1 MSEYNQKI
9 QIIRKHAKSLYLGY
23 MYGNIAAELENSTTT
38 NISNIDFLQDLMQ
51 KETDLRLENGK
62 RARIKKANFPY
73 KKYLADLER
82 ENLPKDGRDKLGILE
97 TLEFIKEHQNVVLAG
112 NPGTGKTHI
121 AIGLGMKACME
132 GYKVLFVTV
141 PYLVNRLK
149 ESKGNLTITNLY
161 RQFENYDLIIMD
173 ELGYISFDKE
183 GGELL
188 FSLISLRAEKKST
201 LITTN
206 LSFDKWEEIFNDP
219 IMTTAIID
227 RLTHKSHVINMTG
240 ESYRLK
246 ETINILNRNQRGKI

>member
-1 MSEYNQKI
+1 MSQYNQKI
-9 QIIRKHAKSLYLGY
+9 EKIKKYAKSMFLGY
-23 MYGNIAAELENSTTT
+23 IYSNVATELENANTT
-38 NISNIDFLQDLMQ
+38 NMSNVDFLHDLMQ
-51 KETDLRLENGK
+51 KEFDLRLENGK
-62 RARIKKANFPY
+62 KARIKKANFPY
-73 KKYLADLER
+73 KKYLADLKR
-82 ENLPKDGRDKLGILE
+82 ENLPVDGANKLQTLE
-97 TLEFIKEHQNVVLAG
+97 TLEFIKENQNIVLAG

-141 PYLVNRLK
+141 PMLVNRLK
-149 ESKGNLTITNLY
+149 EGKANLSLSNLY
-161 RQFENYDLIIMD
+161 RQFECYDLIIMD

-188 FSLISLRAEKKST
+188 FTLISLRAEKKST

-219 IMTTAIID
+219 VMTSAIID

-246 ETINILNRNQRGKI
+246 ETMGILNK

>member
-1 MSEYNQKI
+1 MSEYKQTI
-9 QIIRKHAKSLYLGY
+9 EQVRKNAKTLFLGY
-23 MYGNIAAELENSTTT
+23 VYGNAAIEIENALTT
-38 NISNIDFLQDLMQ
+38 NMSNIDFLNNLLQ
-51 KETDLRLENGK
+51 KECDLRLENGK

-73 KKYLADLER
+73 QKYLADLVR
-82 ENLPKDGRDKLGILE
+82 ESLPEDGQNKLKTLE
-97 TLEFIKEHQNVVLAG
+97 TLEFIKEKQNIVLAG

-121 AIGLGMKACME
+121 AIGLGIKACME

-141 PYLVNRLK
+141 PMLVNRLK
-149 ESKGNLTITNLY
+149 ESKANLTTSNLY
-161 RQFENYDLIIMD
+161 RWFEIYDLIIMD

-188 FSLISLRAEKKST
+188 FTLISLRAEKKST
-201 LITTN
+201 IITTN

-246 ETINILNRNQRGKI
+246 ETLWLKK